1 MRTLPARNPQK
12 ANKTTSSLNEAALSN
27 AIVTAIE
34 DVCLVKMAED
44 ALGDMGDD
52 YLISE
57 KEFQDLLDTV
67 RNS

>member
-12 ANKTTSSLNEAALSN
+12 ANKTTSSLNEVALSN

-44 ALGDMGDD
+44 ALGDMGDG

-57 KEFQDLLDTV
+57 KEFQDLLNTV

>member
-1 MRTLPARNPQK
+1 MRTLPARHPQK
-12 ANKTTSSLNEAALSN
+12 TNKTTSSLNEAALSN

-34 DVCLVKMAED
+34 DACLVKMAED

-52 YLISE
+52 YLLSE